1 MAYLTI
7 FLMIL
12 GSNSFG
18 QTNENWLTLNNYSQ
32 NSKQIKLK
40 FENTTTDTV
49 FIPRL
54 NGNFVKEKIQL
65 TNFSFDNST
74 LIINLSVSDTI
85 HFSAKPYPE
94 WHTEGIRIKNA
105 YFLIPGEKI
114 EFIILKEN
122 KSKIT
127 FDEIEIILSNLEK
140 IVYRY

>member
-1 MAYLTI
+1 
-7 FLMIL
+7 MIL

-65 TNFSFDNST
+65 TSFSFDNST
-74 LIINLSVSDTI
+74 LVINLSASDTI
-85 HFSAKPYPE
+85 HFSAEPYPE
-94 WHTEGIRIKNA
+94 WHTEGTRIKNA

-114 EFIILKEN
+114 EFIILKKN

-127 FDEIEIILSNLEK
+127 FDKIEIILSNLEK
-140 IVYRY
+140 IVYKY